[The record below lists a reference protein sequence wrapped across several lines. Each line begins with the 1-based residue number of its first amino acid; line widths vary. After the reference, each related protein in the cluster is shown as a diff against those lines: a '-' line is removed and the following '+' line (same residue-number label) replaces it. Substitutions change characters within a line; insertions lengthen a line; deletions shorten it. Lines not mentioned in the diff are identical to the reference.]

1 MTIYDASERMFSL
14 NYEIETIYY
23 LANPETDQIAFATGS
38 QLRYEDIIK
47 DIFGVASIH
56 DLPMMIQYNKN
67 FQSSICSYFGVM
79 ENEITLEMIVRVATK
94 IDLLEL
100 KNQYEEQLKQVSV
113 EGNGTNTPP
122 FDTMIR
128 LQEGI
133 FQWDEEHSSYNL
145 VKTT

>member
-1 MTIYDASERMFSL
+1 MFSL
-14 NYEIETIYY
+14 SYEIETIYY

-47 DIFGVASIH
+47 DVFGVASIH

-67 FQSSICSYFGVM
+67 FQTSICKYFGVM

-94 IDLLEL
+94 IDLLQL
-100 KNQYEEQLKQVSV
+100 KKQYEEELQPLSA
-113 EGNGTNTPP
+113 EGNRTIQCP
-122 FDTMIR
+122 FDTTIR

-133 FQWDEEHSSYNL
+133 FQWDEEDSSYNL
-145 VKTT
+145 VKTS